1 MLPLGDDN
9 SQRHIVPWVTY
20 ALIIV
25 NIVVY
30 FIEITSPDPVR
41 FIYAWGTVPAQI
53 AQGYG
58 LITLFTSMF
67 LHDPSSWLHIGGNML
82 FLWIFGDNVED
93 AFGHGLYFLFYL
105 LCGVAASVAQVLVNT
120 SADVP
125 GVGASGA
132 IAGVLGAYILMYGT
146 NRVRVLVGYF
156 LVSVPAF
163 IMIGLWI
170 LLQLFSGFGTFTNGP
185 TDNVA
190 YFAHIGGFFVGL
202 VLAFIMRGI
211 ARKPDPSAARAARR

>member
-9 SQRHIVPWVTY
+9 SQRRIVPWVTY

-30 FIEITSPDPVR
+30 YIEITSPDPVR
-41 FIYAWGTVPAQI
+41 FIYEWGTVPSQI
-53 AQGYG
+53 AQGQG
-58 LITLFTSMF
+58 LVTLFTSMF
-67 LHDPSSWLHIGGNML
+67 LHDPGNWLHIGGNML

-93 AFGHGLYFLFYL
+93 AFGHGLYLIFYL
-105 LCGVAASVAQVLVNT
+105 LCGVAASVAQVAINT

-146 NRVRVLVGYF
+146 NRVRVLVGF
-156 LVSVPAF
+156 FIISVPAF

-170 LLQLFSGFGTFTNGP
+170 ALQLFSGFGSLSSGA

-202 VLAFIMRGI
+202 VLAIIMRGM
-211 ARKPDPSAARAARR
+211 ARKPDPLAARAVRR